1 MLVYQNEEYQPLRER
16 FFHLNKI
23 NEDDPGA
30 ADAGDNLENLE
41 RQASQSQELSEPSIL
56 QLIEKGEAVKTQI
69 VKRTTRSQQVASIE

>member
-41 RQASQSQELSEPSIL
+41 RQAS
-56 QLIEKGEAVKTQI
+56 
-69 VKRTTRSQQVASIE
+69 